1 MCRIKKTAAFE
12 YIVTKLIGL
21 DLKKENLAA
30 MDPTR
35 RKELNEKLSEYP
47 MTRYMK
53 LLYFLCLQD
62 TQIKKDKQV
71 SNNTF
76 TSWDDLKNNN
86 KLLLNVFNNFVAY
99 KNGPVDI
106 DIYENRRNEGMFSLF
121 TFESDGMLKLR
132 ENNLDSKAKS
142 VLNETD
148 NNLETA
154 VDDAL
159 KALNE
164 NGSKII
170 PGRSILEQSTTAVVE
185 LSHKLDPNV
194 WNDCFYYNK
203 QDGKISELFQK
214 DGGGNVLKAELK
226 AFEDSL
232 IPLQEEDC
240 KASSLK

>member
-53 LLYFLCLQD
+53 LLYFLCL
-62 TQIKKDKQV
+62 TEAIVERDKQKT
-71 SNNTF
+71 NATPQDENAKTKMPEL
-76 TSWDDLKNNN
+76 LKLFDN
-86 KLLLNVFNNFVAY
+86 FNAY
-99 KNGPVDI
+99 RNGPVDI

-132 ENNLDSKAKS
+132 VDDLDSKASS

-148 NNLETA
+148 VALQNA
-154 VDDAL
+154 VDGAL
-159 KALNE
+159 KVLE
-164 NGSKII
+164 QKSSKII
-170 PGRSILEQSTTAVVE
+170 PSKSILEQSTTAVVE
-185 LSHKLDPNV
+185 LSHNLSPNV

-203 QDGKISELFQK
+203 QNGEISVLFQNA
-214 DGGGNVLKAELK
+214 GGGAILADEIS
-226 AFEDSL
+226 AFEKSL
-232 IPLQEEDC
+232 RPIQK
-240 KASSLK
+240 KAG

>member
-21 DLKKENLAA
+21 DLKNENMAA

-53 LLYFLCLQD
+53 LLYFLCLKD
-62 TQIKKDKQV
+62 TQIKKDEQDSKK
-71 SNNTF
+71 TF
-76 TSWDDLKNNN
+76 TGWDDLKNNN
-86 KLLLNVFNNFVAY
+86 KLLFNVFNNFVAY
-99 KNGPVDI
+99 QNGPVDI
-106 DIYENRRNEGMFSLF
+106 DIYEDRRNEGMFSLF

-148 NNLETA
+148 KSLETA

-170 PGRSILEQSTTAVVE
+170 PGKSILEQSTTAVVE
-185 LSHKLDPNV
+185 LSHNLDPNV

-203 QDGKISELFQK
+203 QDGKISKLFQK
-214 DGGGNVLKAELK
+214 DGGGNVLEAELK

-232 IPLQEEDC
+232 IPLQEEDR
-240 KASSLK
+240 

>member
-21 DLKKENLAA
+21 DLKNEDMAA

-53 LLYFLCLQD
+53 LLYFLCLKD
-62 TQIKKDKQV
+62 TQIEKDEQV
-71 SNNTF
+71 LNNTF
-76 TSWDDLKNNN
+76 TSWDKLKTTAT
-86 KLLLNVFNNFVAY
+86 LLNVFNNFVAY
-99 KNGPVDI
+99 QNGPVEI

-121 TFESDGMLKLR
+121 TFESNGMLKLR
-132 ENNLDSKAKS
+132 EKDLDSKENS

-154 VDDAL
+154 VDKAL

-185 LSHKLDPNV
+185 LSHNLSPNV

-203 QDGKISELFQK
+203 QNGEISVLFQNA
-214 DGGGNVLKAELK
+214 GGGDILADEIS
-226 AFEDSL
+226 AFEKSL
-232 IPLQEEDC
+232 EPIQKEAC
-240 KASSLK
+240 

>member
-47 MTRYMK
+47 MTRYME
-53 LLYFLCLQD
+53 LLYFLCLTD
-62 TQIKKDKQV
+62 TQREKDEQD

-76 TSWDDLKNNN
+76 ISWDNLKTTAT
-86 KLLLNVFNNFVAY
+86 LLNVFDNFVAY
-99 KNGPVDI
+99 EDGPVEI
-106 DIYENRRNEGMFSLF
+106 DIFENRRNEGMFSLF
-121 TFESDGMLKLR
+121 TFESNGMLKLR
-132 ENNLDSKAKS
+132 EKDLDSKENS

-154 VDDAL
+154 VDKAL

-185 LSHKLDPNV
+185 LSHNLSPNV

-203 QDGKISELFQK
+203 QNGEISVLFQNA
-214 DGGGNVLKAELK
+214 GGGDILADEIS
-226 AFEDSL
+226 AFEKSL
-232 IPLQEEDC
+232 EPIQKEAC
-240 KASSLK
+240 

>member
-1 MCRIKKTAAFE
+1 MYRIKKTAAFE

-21 DLKKENLAA
+21 DLKKENMAA
-30 MDPTR
+30 MDPAK

-159 KALNE
+159 KALDE

-170 PGRSILEQSTTAVVE
+170 PGKSILEQSTTAVVE

-214 DGGGNVLKAELK
+214 DGGGAILQAEVT
-226 AFEDSL
+226 AF
-232 IPLQEEDC
+232 QN
-240 KASSLK
+240 SLKQIQKGDS

>member
-21 DLKKENLAA
+21 DLKKENMAA
-30 MDPTR
+30 MDPAK

-159 KALNE
+159 KALDE

-170 PGRSILEQSTTAVVE
+170 PGKSILEQSTTAVVE

-214 DGGGNVLKAELK
+214 DGGGAILQAEVT
-226 AFEDSL
+226 AF
-232 IPLQEEDC
+232 QN
-240 KASSLK
+240 SLKQIQKGDS